1 MKQTYGKGYR
11 WICLTMG
18 TLAMVFCGVSYAWAI
33 LKTPLAAEFDW
44 TPAQLALNHT
54 LSMLFIAVGN
64 LLAGKLVRI
73 VPSQVLLFCSGVF
86 LCSGFLISSTMTGN
100 ILVLYVSNAGLCGM
114 GIGCFVVTI
123 ITVMGKWFND
133 RKGLSTSV
141 LQMGLGIGGLIISLL
156 VTALTEEAGMT
167 WRAVYV
173 LLGGLTGGVLSLAA
187 LIIREPAS
195 FVASFAGFIL
205 TVGGSFGLIY
215 GGLCLLSF
223 VSCILCYRLK

>member
-1 MKQTYGKGYR
+1 
-11 WICLTMG
+11 
-18 TLAMVFCGVSYAWAI
+18 
-33 LKTPLAAEFDW
+33 
-44 TPAQLALNHT
+44 
-54 LSMLFIAVGN
+54 
-64 LLAGKLVRI
+64 
-73 VPSQVLLFCSGVF
+73 
-86 LCSGFLISSTMTGN
+86 
-100 ILVLYVSNAGLCGM
+100 
-114 GIGCFVVTI
+114 
-123 ITVMGKWFND
+123 
-133 RKGLSTSV
+133 
-141 LQMGLGIGGLIISLL
+141 
-156 VTALTEEAGMT
+156 MT